1 MKNDLHERSARETTS
16 AWRERLHD
24 LRNPLAAILANCQY
38 LATYGT
44 LSPEDR
50 EVVNDIASS
59 ARALS
64 SMLDEEVQGK
74 ATGGNSAAG
83 RANR

>member
-1 MKNDLHERSARETTS
+1 MKSDLHERSAPQTTS
-16 AWRERLHD
+16 GWRDRLHD
-24 LRNPLAAILANCQY
+24 LKNPLAAILANCQY
-38 LATYGT
+38 LAVYGT

-64 SMLDEEVQGK
+64 KMLEQDDDPLSPID
-74 ATGGNSAAG
+74 SACS
-83 RANR
+83 RP